1 MLESIYNTLKNL
13 FSNFSAFFANFTAF
27 FDNVAEFF
35 SDMWGL
41 LELGWNFI
49 RQALRGFTY
58 LIEYIH
64 NASVFGLGINGL
76 VPTVIGIC
84 CTVVIGRA
92 IVGLIFGR

>member
-1 MLESIYNTLKNL
+1 MLRAIYNALVDL
-13 FSNFSAFFANFTAF
+13 FTNFSAF
-27 FDNVAEFF
+27 FDNVADFF
-35 SDMWGL
+35 SDLWGVL
-41 LELGWNFI
+41 DIGWNFI
-49 RQALRGFTY
+49 WQALRGFTY

-64 NASVFGLGINGL
+64 QAAVFGLGINGL